1 VTYVGEPRMASAEAG
16 ERMLEA
22 HVEEG
27 LAQLERAMQGEP
39 PFSRPLLW
47 SIRWVERS

>member
-1 VTYVGEPRMASAEAG
+1 MASSEAG

-27 LAQLERAMQGEP
+27 LAQLERAMRGEP
-39 PFSRPLLW
+39 PYSGPC
-47 SIRWVERS
+47 SGAYAG